1 MILIADSGSTKC
13 SWAMC
18 DMEGNLVSECN
29 TIGFNPYFVDD
40 ETILEHL
47 NNSELAKLK
56 DQFSYVFFYGA
67 GCSSDKM
74 NTVIQEPF
82 RKFFSKAE
90 VSVSHDLD
98 ASCYAVYNNTPVI
111 ACILGTGSNSCYFDG
126 KTISEAAPSLGYIL
140 SDEASGNNFGKK
152 ILSLYF
158 NNLMP
163 DELKKILENEVE
175 TDLAVVNKR
184 VYAGTR
190 ANAFLASYFPF
201 IVKTKNHPMIKQVI
215 DESFDEFVNLHVKC
229 YDNFKDVE
237 VSFIGSVS
245 HFLADELHEAAQRH
259 GFKIGKI
266 IKNPIQN
273 LIKFHH
279 NKINLKDYASA

>member
-13 SWAMC
+13 SWATC
-18 DMEGNLVSECN
+18 DTDGNLVSECK

-47 NNSELAKLK
+47 NNSDLVKTK
-56 DQFSYVFFYGA
+56 DEFTHLFFYGA
-67 GCSSDKM
+67 GCSSAKM
-74 NTVIQEPF
+74 NAVIEEPF
-82 RKFFSKAE
+82 KKFFSNAE
-90 VSVSHDLD
+90 VTVSHDLD
-98 ASCYAVYNNTPVI
+98 ASCYAVYNDTPVI

-126 KTISEAAPSLGYIL
+126 ETISEAAPSLGYIL
-140 SDEASGNNFGKK
+140 SDEASGNSFGKK

-163 DELKKILENEVE
+163 TELKEILERDFE
-175 TDLAVVNKR
+175 TDLSVVNKR
-184 VYAGTR
+184 VYAGSR

-201 IVKTKNHPMIKQVI
+201 IVATKNHPLIKKVI
-215 DESFDEFVNLHVKC
+215 AESFDEFVNLHVKC
-229 YDNFKDVE
+229 YENYKEVE

-245 HFLADELHEAAQRH
+245 HFLAEELHEAAVRH